1 MKAVRFHEYGTAS
14 VLRHE
19 DALEPA
25 VGPEDVLIRVRA
37 VGLNHVDIDMRNGS
51 SRLPLQLPHTL
62 GFESGGDVAAVGS
75 AVMDFAE
82 GDRVTPLYQVACRTC
97 EPCIAGRQQFCR
109 RLEMLGVQRAGG
121 YAEYLVVPERA
132 VVRMPEAMT
141 YDQAASTQTTFAT
154 AWHCLITRGRVQPG
168 ETVLI
173 SAAGSGVG
181 SSGIQVA
188 KRAGARVITSAGTNE
203 KLDRAK
209 ALGADFVVNYREQDL
224 TQVVR
229 EATDGTGV
237 DLVLEHVGG
246 EIFERSLAA
255 VATGGR
261 VVVCGGHAGEVV
273 QLDLIELFRNEWS
286 VIGCARATES
296 ELRTVIELVGRGE
309 LSPIVSE
316 RFALEDAVHAHE
328 VMEQRQQFGK
338 LLLHP

>member
-1 MKAVRFHEYGTAS
+1 M
-14 VLRHE
+14 
-19 DALEPA
+19 
-25 VGPEDVLIRVRA
+25 
-37 VGLNHVDIDMRNGS
+37 
-51 SRLPLQLPHTL
+51 
-62 GFESGGDVAAVGS
+62 
-75 AVMDFAE
+75 
-82 GDRVTPLYQVACRTC
+82 C
-97 EPCIAGRQQFCR
+97 EPCIAGRQQFCE

-121 YAEYLVVPERA
+121 YAEFLVVPEHA
-132 VVRMPEAMT
+132 VVRMPDAMT

-154 AWHCLITRGRVQPG
+154 AWHCLITRGRLRPG

-188 KRAGARVITSAGTNE
+188 KRAGARVITSAGSE
-203 KLDRAK
+203 AKLARARE
-209 ALGADFVVNYREQDL
+209 LGADVVVNYAEQDL
-224 TQVVR
+224 TEVVR
-229 EATDGTGV
+229 EATDGVGV

-246 EIFERSLAA
+246 EVFERSLAA

-273 QLDLIELFRNEWS
+273 ALDLIELFRHEWS

-309 LSPIVSE
+309 LSPVVSE
-316 RFALEDAVHAHE
+316 VFALEDAVRAHE
-328 VMEQRQQFGK
+328 AMEDRRQFGK